1 MYNWKCFVFMF
12 LIVCALQ
19 AQVLNETFDG
29 NSNFTTSTPFFSN
42 GDRVY
47 FGITGDSN
55 DFGSDPVPTGLKP
68 YEGFSGN
75 YLTGM
80 RLNGMGASLP
90 ISIIWEDLDIQGATN
105 LIFKGDFAEY
115 FDAPGHID
123 ASDFILVEYQIDGQG
138 YEPLLSFVGAD
149 FINPPNNGV
158 FREDTNFDGVGDGTA
173 LNNHAQRFTKNI
185 TETGN
190 SLDLR
195 ISVSVNAYDEDF
207 ALGNIIITGDGVE
220 DTTPPIITCNEDI
233 EVFTD
238 IDSCG
243 AIIEFPLPEAIDETD
258 ENPIITQIE
267 GPESGSFFETGIT
280 ELVFEA
286 EDSAGNKT
294 QCSIE
299 VHVFD
304 GQAPQ
309 VQCAESIVVTADE
322 GTCNTVVHYDLP
334 TVSDNCSS
342 EEEIEI
348 ELISGL
354 GSGSSFSVGTHY
366 ETFLIT
372 DAAGNMSTCSVLIEV
387 MPEAVPQLEC
397 PTEPIVVQVNNA
409 GEYILPN
416 LEGRF
421 GITFSDYCG
430 QRGVYTTQHPTP
442 STVLTVGL
450 HDVEINLMVDG
461 EEVDSC
467 MVQISVQETL
477 GIEDNTMIDFELY
490 PNPTSDILH
499 IHSQEEILNIKVY
512 SMQGKLLKEFKDA
525 PISVGDL
532 PQGVYLLWIETID
545 NKGFTKVVKK

>member
-173 LNNHAQRFTKNI
+173 LNNQAQRFTKNI
-185 TETGN
+185 TQTGN

-258 ENPIITQIE
+258 ENPI
-267 GPESGSFFETGIT
+267 
-280 ELVFEA
+280 
-286 EDSAGNKT
+286 
-294 QCSIE
+294 
-299 VHVFD
+299 
-304 GQAPQ
+304 
-309 VQCAESIVVTADE
+309 
-322 GTCNTVVHYDLP
+322 
-334 TVSDNCSS
+334 
-342 EEEIEI
+342 
-348 ELISGL
+348 
-354 GSGSSFSVGTHY
+354 
-366 ETFLIT
+366 
-372 DAAGNMSTCSVLIEV
+372 
-387 MPEAVPQLEC
+387 
-397 PTEPIVVQVNNA
+397 
-409 GEYILPN
+409 
-416 LEGRF
+416 
-421 GITFSDYCG
+421 
-430 QRGVYTTQHPTP
+430 
-442 STVLTVGL
+442 
-450 HDVEINLMVDG
+450 
-461 EEVDSC
+461 
-467 MVQISVQETL
+467 
-477 GIEDNTMIDFELY
+477 
-490 PNPTSDILH
+490 
-499 IHSQEEILNIKVY
+499 
-512 SMQGKLLKEFKDA
+512 
-525 PISVGDL
+525 
-532 PQGVYLLWIETID
+532 
-545 NKGFTKVVKK
+545 